1 MGSER
6 KSSTNTDLPGPDAGA
21 MYSYP
26 ELFLHT
32 MALSGISVVSHLLIW
47 RDLEYT
53 NLLPSFP
60 VWMEAS
66 NLSGAS
72 GVCVCKVGTIVG
84 GVTGAALAVDTD
96 PGVEGNGDV
105 SVLPSIESLIGVCG
119 DGNPSSYWRAVKRQK
134 LGDTD

>member
-1 MGSER
+1 
-6 KSSTNTDLPGPDAGA
+6 

-60 VWMEAS
+60 VWMDAS
-66 NLSGAS
+66 NLSGGGV
-72 GVCVCKVGTIVG
+72 GVCKDWLLSVLCTIIG
-84 GVTGAALAVDTD
+84 GVAGAALAVDTD

-105 SVLPSIESLIGVCG
+105 AVLPSIESVIGACG
-119 DGNPSSYWRAVKRQK
+119 DDNSSSFWRAVMRQK
-134 LGDTD
+134 LGDID